1 MTTAEHARDVS
12 APRAA
17 TVSIA
22 GVPWPAY
29 KAVALVVGFVTF
41 ALVALVASTAAPAV
55 LTATGVATLVWVG
68 GALTTTIHH

>member
-22 GVPWPAY
+22 GVPWPLY
-29 KAVALVVGFVTF
+29 KVVALIVGFVTF
-41 ALVALVASTAAPAV
+41 ALVALVVSAAAPAV
-55 LTATGVATLVWVG
+55 LTAAGVTTVVWVG
-68 GALTTTIHH
+68 GTLLSSAPH